1 MLDAIAKGDTV
12 LPSLSSLLLKIP
24 DEFKPMA
31 AIGIGSLLVVILV
44 LFHGLGLHRI
54 LVRFKRFQVRMQMG
68 RPHLGRAGFLFSWS
82 VFLMLSLHILQI
94 TAWAFGLMWLGL
106 ILRPADAI
114 YFCANAYTTVGY
126 GTVDLEQHWRNIT
139 PIIAICGLFS
149 FAWTTSSLVSILSSY
164 LHLVEQLEQERL
176 QELKMR
182 AAARQAAWDVLHREK
197 ALEQAA
203 KLEARKR
210 AAGAS
215 FFARWRIRKEEKRHE
230 KDLREAAV
238 AEMKSILQKEHR
250 DEDGLGHTDAPDTPE
265 GRK

>member
-31 AIGIGSLLVVILV
+31 AIGIGSLLLVILV

-54 LVRFKRFQVRMQMG
+54 RVRFKRFQVRMQMG

>member
-31 AIGIGSLLVVILV
+31 AIGIGSLLLVILV

>member
-31 AIGIGSLLVVILV
+31 AIGIGSLLLVILV

-164 LHLVEQLEQERL
+164 LHLVEQVEQERL

>member
-1 MLDAIAKGDTV
+1 M
-12 LPSLSSLLLKIP
+12 PSLSSLLLKIP

-31 AIGIGSLLVVILV
+31 AIGIGSLLLVILV

>member
-31 AIGIGSLLVVILV
+31 AIGIGSLLLVILV

-149 FAWTTSSLVSILSSY
+149 FAWTTSSLVSILSSS
-164 LHLVEQLEQERL
+164 LHLVEQVEQERL

>member
-1 MLDAIAKGDTV
+1 VLDAIAKGDTV

-31 AIGIGSLLVVILV
+31 AIGIGSLLLVILV

-54 LVRFKRFQVRMQMG
+54 LVRFKRSQVRMQMG

>member
-1 MLDAIAKGDTV
+1 
-12 LPSLSSLLLKIP
+12 
-24 DEFKPMA
+24 MA
-31 AIGIGSLLVVILV
+31 AIGIGSLLLVILV

>member
-1 MLDAIAKGDTV
+1 VLDAIAKGDTV

-31 AIGIGSLLVVILV
+31 AIGIGSLLLVILV